1 MSPFL
6 FFYGGISMT
15 YKGKANPNATDS
27 ELDAKIIITHKRPD
41 LGEDDVKYED
51 EDNNCMQT
59 FIPGFHD

>member
-1 MSPFL
+1 MPLFYSLKEALSMS
-6 FFYGGISMT
+6 
-15 YKGKANPNATDS
+15 YKGNANPNATNS